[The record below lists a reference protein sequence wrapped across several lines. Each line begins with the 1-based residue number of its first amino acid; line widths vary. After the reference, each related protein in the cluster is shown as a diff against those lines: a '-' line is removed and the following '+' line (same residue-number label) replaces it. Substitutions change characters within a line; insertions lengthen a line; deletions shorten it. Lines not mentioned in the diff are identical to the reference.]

1 MRIILNRQP
10 LFGYFFI
17 PILTSIIVSSFLCS
31 LAYAM
36 VIKET
41 NEIEHIHVICPINI
55 LIVLSVILILCA
67 IIINIYICFERYE
80 KPYKL
85 IV

>member
-1 MRIILNRQP
+1 MSFVFKKQP

-17 PILTSIIVSSFLCS
+17 PILTCIIVSSFLCS

-36 VIKET
+36 VIKEKKDT
-41 NEIEHIHVICPINI
+41 DINHVICHVNI
-55 LIVLSVILILCA
+55 LICISVILIIVCV
-67 IIINIYICFERYE
+67 IINIYICLERYD

-85 IV
+85 LV

>member
-1 MRIILNRQP
+1 MRIILKKQP

-36 VIKET
+36 IIKET
-41 NEIEHIHVICPINI
+41 NEIDKVHVICPINI
-55 LIVLSVILILCA
+55 LIVLSVILLIGS
-67 IIINIYICFERYE
+67 IVINIYICFERYE
-80 KPYKL
+80 KPYKV